1 MADQILQ
8 IAFSLIMVVGI
19 ILGGGYLVR
28 RFGQV
33 KISTPGPMK
42 ILSSLNVGLKEKLL
56 LVQVGETQ
64 ILMSVSAAG
73 LQAVHVFAEP
83 AVTPDSEPLSVFQ
96 QKLQTMMSA
105 GRVSQ
110 VE

>member
-19 ILGGGYLVR
+19 IVGGGFLLR

-42 ILSSLNVGLKEKLL
+42 IISSLNIGLKEKLL

-64 ILMSVSAAG
+64 ILMAASTAG
-73 LQAVHVFAEP
+73 LQTVHVFSEP
-83 AVTPDSEPLSVFQ
+83 AVTADSEPLSVFQ

-105 GRVSQ
+105 DGVT
-110 VE
+110 

>member
-8 IAFSLIMVVGI
+8 IVFSLAMVVAI
-19 ILGGGYLVR
+19 ILGGGYLLR
-28 RFGQV
+28 RTGQV

-42 ILSSLNVGLKEKLL
+42 IVSSLSIGLKEKLL

-64 ILMSVSAAG
+64 ILMAASAAG

-83 AVTPDSEPLSVFQ
+83 AVINDSEPLSAFQ
-96 QKLQTMMSA
+96 QKLQTMMSS
-105 GRVSQ
+105 GSVSD
-110 VE
+110 V